1 MRSPLRSVVL
11 NLGFAVAAA
20 AVAGCASSKP
30 DDVGVVRLAIT
41 AIPAD
46 VNCLR
51 LTATG
56 ARTVVQQFDVA
67 PGTNASLL
75 VTGLPTGTVVINADA
90 FAAACAM
97 AGDHTTANWIS
108 DPQTLNV
115 STTDI
120 VDLSLVMHR
129 NGRVRIGV
137 DFTDDVTATCMDGIQ
152 NGNETGVDCGGSC
165 PKCGGGMNCRTD
177 ADCPA
182 GQSCAG
188 FSCRTNPP
196 TCADG
201 IQNGDETGVDCGGA
215 TCPKCGPP
223 SCQTDADCP
232 AGSSCFMFSCRV
244 NPPTCADGIQNGD
257 ETGVDCGGATCPKCG
272 GTSCRSDADCPAGQA
287 CAGFSCRP
295 TFSCALPAGAIAWWR
310 AENNYADV
318 FATHDGTPFGAV
330 SFVPG
335 AVGTAFGFDGVTLGY
350 VDAVAAPDL
359 DVTAGFT
366 IDAWVNLAAVEGT
379 GRIVDK
385 IHAFNDDGYLLDAIS
400 GFLRFKAGVS
410 TIGSPDR
417 LSTGTFV
424 HVAGVFDAARTAL
437 FVNGALVAE
446 APSGGAAVP
455 TNGLPLRIGAD
466 SDGGSLFPGAIDEP
480 RIFNRGLT
488 NAEVRTLFLQA
499 TNCP

>member
-188 FSCRTNPP
+188 FSCRT
-196 TCADG
+196 
-201 IQNGDETGVDCGGA
+201 
-215 TCPKCGPP
+215 
-223 SCQTDADCP
+223 
-232 AGSSCFMFSCRV
+232 

>member
-1 MRSPLRSVVL
+1 MRSPLRSMVVC
-11 NLGFAVAAA
+11 LGLATAA
-20 AVAGCASSKP
+20 AVAGGCASNRS

-46 VNCLR
+46 VSCLR

-67 PGTNASLL
+67 PGTDASLL
-75 VTGLPTGTVVINADA
+75 VAGLPTGTVVISADA

-137 DFTDDVTATCMDGIQ
+137 DFTDDVTATCSDGIQ

-165 PKCGGGMNCRTD
+165 PKCGPPKCRTD
-177 ADCPA
+177 ADCAA
-182 GQSCAG
+182 GSSC
-188 FSCRTNPP
+188 FMFLCRVNPP
-196 TCADG
+196 TCVDG

-215 TCPKCGPP
+215 TCPKCGP
-223 SCQTDADCP
+223 Q
-232 AGSSCFMFSCRV
+232 SCR
-244 NPPTCADGIQNGD
+244 T
-257 ETGVDCGGATCPKCG
+257 
-272 GTSCRSDADCPAGQA
+272 DADCPAGQA

-295 TFSCALPAGAIAWWR
+295 SLSCALPDGAVAWWR
-310 AENNYADV
+310 AEGDYLDV
-318 FATHDGTPFGAV
+318 FASHDGTPFGAV

-335 AVGTAFGFDGVTLGY
+335 AVGTGFGFDGVTVGY
-350 VDAVAAPDL
+350 VNGGAAPDL

-366 IDAWVNLAAVEGT
+366 IDAWVNLGVVEGT

-400 GFLRFKAGVS
+400 GFLRLKAGGP

-417 LSTGTFV
+417 LPTNTFV
-424 HVAGVFDAARTAL
+424 HVAGVFDAVRIAL

-446 APSGGAAVP
+446 APSGGTAVP
-455 TNGLPLRIGAD
+455 TNGLSLRIGAD
-466 SDGGSLFPGAIDEP
+466 SDGGTLFPGAIDEP

-488 NAEVRTLFLQA
+488 DAEVRTLFLQA